1 MEAITEIG
9 STSPMDA
16 ALQGMETASADMKDA
31 AEEVLTV
38 TMESPGNE
46 NVSSNHSEV
55 GITDVVR
62 LSDAARSIQDG
73 TLSLES
79 GLTGMQSG
87 SITYSANAAVIQSA
101 QEQVASMIEMVL
113 SGSQITR

>member
-1 MEAITEIG
+1 MEAITDVG

-16 ALQGMETASADMKDA
+16 ALKGMETAGANMQDA

-38 TMESPGNE
+38 TTQSPGNE
-46 NVSSNHSEV
+46 NVSSNHSEI

-62 LSDAARSIQDG
+62 LSDAARNIQDG

-79 GLTGMQSG
+79 GLTGTQSG
-87 SITYSANAAVIQSA
+87 SVTYSANAAVVKSA
-101 QEQVASMIEMVL
+101 QDQVANMIDMVIA
-113 SGSQITR
+113 GSQITR

>member
-1 MEAITEIG
+1 MEAITEVG

-16 ALQGMETASADMKDA
+16 ALQGMENASADMKDA

-38 TMESPGNE
+38 TVQSPGNE
-46 NVSSNHSEV
+46 KVSSDHSEV

-73 TLSLES
+73 TLSLEN
-79 GLTGMQSG
+79 GLTETQGG
-87 SITYSANAAVIQSA
+87 SVTYSANAAVVQNA
-101 QEQVASMIEMVL
+101 QEQVASMIEMVIA
-113 SGSQITR
+113 GSQITR